1 MTLEEL
7 KVIENTNNE
16 LVTDS
21 DLYNLNDRTLLY
33 GYTCDR
39 ETLHVYLK
47 DGGIHTVIYKL
58 RGFNDGV
65 ADYDI
70 REVNVKSNEDYVQ
83 SKRLYPNACDFEFCK
98 LLKARGIYPSFTTFE
113 DEWAKKD
120 FYGTILDVK

>member
-58 RGFNDGV
+58 RGFNDGI

-98 LLKARGIYPSFTTFE
+98 LLKARGIYLSFTTFE